1 MEDLN
6 DEWDDKKDSELDSW
20 LMNGNNEE
28 AVIPTEECESLD
40 MFPFCLWQREV

>member
-40 MFPFCLWQREV
+40 VFPFCL